1 MASSKFYKFNTLS
14 LHAGQD
20 TDPITGS
27 RATPI
32 HQTTSYLFKNTDH
45 ASSLYNLEQPG
56 HIYTRISNPTISVLE
71 ERMAALEGGV
81 GAVATSSGMAAF
93 FLGVATLMNQGSHIV
108 ASNSIYGGTHN
119 ILSYTLPRF
128 GIDTTFVNPEK
139 PENFKTAIKDNTR
152 LIFSETIGN
161 PSIDVLDIEKVAKIS
176 NQAGIPFMVDSTFTT
191 PYLMQPLKLGA
202 DIVMHSLTK
211 FIGGH
216 GIAIGG
222 VIIDSGKFQWK
233 KSNKFPNLTEPY
245 AAYENIVYAEEFGQ
259 QALIMRMRSEGM
271 KDFGACISP
280 MNAFHILQGL
290 ETLPVRMDRHVSNAN
305 KVATYL
311 EENKS
316 VEWVNHPSLSSHK
329 SHNIAKKL
337 LPKGAGAIIS
347 FGIKG
352 GKEAGKKFIENSSLA
367 SHLAN
372 VGDAKTLVIHPAS
385 TTHQQMSKE
394 ALKNA
399 GIKENMIRIS
409 VGIEDVTDI
418 IDDLKSALKASQR
431 NFKND

>member
-1 MASSKFYKFNTLS
+1 MTSSKFYKFNTLS

-20 TDPITGS
+20 ADPITGS

-71 ERMAALEGGV
+71 ERMAALEGGI
-81 GAVATSSGMAAF
+81 GSVATASGMAAF

-139 PENFKTAIKDNTR
+139 PENFKKAIKENTK

-161 PSIDVLDIEKVAKIS
+161 PNIDVLDIEKVAKIS

-222 VIIDSGKFQWK
+222 VIVDSGKFQWK

-245 AAYENIVYAEEFGQ
+245 AAYDNIIYAEEFGQ

-271 KDFGACISP
+271 KDFGSCISP

-305 KVATYL
+305 KVASYL
-311 EENKS
+311 EENES
-316 VEWVNHPSLSSHK
+316 VEWVNHPSLSNHK
-329 SHNIAKKL
+329 SHNIAKIL

-347 FGIKG
+347 FGVKG
-352 GKEAGKKFIENSSLA
+352 GKEAGRKFIENSSLA

-372 VGDAKTLVIHPAS
+372 VGDAKTLIIHPAS

-409 VGIEDVTDI
+409 VGIEDIADI
-418 IDDLKSALKASQR
+418 INDLKNALKASQR
-431 NFKND
+431 N

>member
-1 MASSKFYKFNTLS
+1 MTSSKFYKFNTLS

-20 TDPITGS
+20 PDPITGS

-139 PENFKTAIKDNTR
+139 PENFKKAIKDNTR

-233 KSNKFPNLTEPY
+233 KSTKFPNLTEPY
-245 AAYENIVYAEEFGQ
+245 AAYDNIVYAEEFGQ

-305 KVATYL
+305 KVASYL
-311 EENKS
+311 EENEN

-329 SHNIAKKL
+329 SHNIAKIL

-352 GKEAGKKFIENSSLA
+352 GKEAGKKFIENAFLA

-409 VGIEDVTDI
+409 VGIEDIKDI
-418 IDDLKSALKASQR
+418 IDDLKNSLKASQR
-431 NFKND
+431 N

>member
-1 MASSKFYKFNTLS
+1 MTSSKFYKFNTLS

-20 TDPITGS
+20 ADPITGS

-71 ERMAALEGGV
+71 ERMAALEGGI
-81 GAVATSSGMAAF
+81 GSVATASGMAAF

-139 PENFKTAIKDNTR
+139 PENFKKAIKENTK

-161 PSIDVLDIEKVAKIS
+161 PNIDVLDIEKVAKIS

-222 VIIDSGKFQWK
+222 VIVDSGKFQWK

-245 AAYENIVYAEEFGQ
+245 AAYDNIIYAEEFGQ

-271 KDFGACISP
+271 KDFGSCISP

-305 KVATYL
+305 KVASYL
-311 EENKS
+311 EENES
-316 VEWVNHPSLSSHK
+316 VEWVNHPSLSNHK
-329 SHNIAKKL
+329 SHNIAKIL

-347 FGIKG
+347 FGVKG
-352 GKEAGKKFIENSSLA
+352 GKEAGRKFIENSSLA

-372 VGDAKTLVIHPAS
+372 VGDAKTLIIHPAS

-409 VGIEDVTDI
+409 VGIEDITDI
-418 IDDLKSALKASQR
+418 INDLKSALKASQR
-431 NFKND
+431 N